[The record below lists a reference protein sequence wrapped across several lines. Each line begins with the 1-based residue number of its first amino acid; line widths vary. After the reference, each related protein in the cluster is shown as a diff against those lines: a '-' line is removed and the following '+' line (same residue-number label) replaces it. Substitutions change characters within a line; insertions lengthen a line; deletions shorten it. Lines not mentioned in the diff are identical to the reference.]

1 MQINKI
7 IGEVKDK
14 NILLLQGPMGSYFNT
29 LDKRFSNDGA
39 NTYRIGFNAGDE
51 YFAQANHYTG
61 YKDVKE
67 NWNNFIY
74 EYFIKYKI
82 NKLFVFG
89 DCRFYQ
95 STAIKVAK
103 ENNIEIYVF
112 EEGYIR
118 PNFITLEKHGV
129 NANSIQPKNREFYDN
144 LDLKE
149 FPLHAE
155 KKFPS
160 TFNKM
165 AREAITYYWIANLL
179 SNKYPYYE
187 HHRCFSLWKEY
198 KAGCLNIFRK
208 YKYKVTERGF
218 NDKFKTTLSKMYY
231 LVPLQTHGD
240 FQILEHSSYRSIEE
254 FIKEVLT
261 SFSKNAQKDKFIVF
275 KHHPVDRGRKN
286 HAKYIKNIAY
296 NLGIKD
302 RVIITW
308 DVHLPTCLK
317 NAIGTIIINSTVG
330 LSSLYHKTPTI
341 CLGDAIYDIEGLTT
355 ISSIDQFWENYTEVD
370 VELFKK
376 YRRYLINTTQV
387 NSNFYL

>member
-1 MQINKI
+1 MKINKI
-7 IGEVKDK
+7 IGNVENK
-14 NILLLQGPMGSYFNT
+14 NILLLQGPMGSFFNT
-29 LDKRFSNDGA
+29 LDKRFTKQKA
-39 NTYRIGFNAGDE
+39 NTFRIGFNAGDE

-61 YKDVKE
+61 YKDIKE
-67 NWNNFIY
+67 NWKSFITNY
-74 EYFIKYKI
+74 YKTHDI
-82 NKLFVFG
+82 HKLFVFG

-95 STAIKVAK
+95 AIAVKVAR
-103 ENNIEIYVF
+103 EFDIEVYVF

-118 PNFITLEKHGV
+118 PNFITLEKYGV
-129 NANSIQPKNREFYDN
+129 NAYSAQPKNREFYDN
-144 LDLKE
+144 LDLDA
-149 FPLHAE
+149 FPLLNE
-155 KKFPS
+155 KKFPP

-165 AREAITYYWIANLL
+165 AREAIIYYWVANLC
-179 SNKYPYYE
+179 SYKYPYYE

-198 KAGCLNIFRK
+198 KAGWLNIIRK
-208 YKYKVTERGF
+208 YKYKITEKGL
-218 NDKFKTTLSKMYY
+218 NKNLKTNLSKKYY
-231 LVPLQTHGD
+231 FVPLQTHND
-240 FQILEHSSYRSIEE
+240 FQIIQHSSYNKIEE

-261 SFSKNAQKDKFIVF
+261 SFSQNAQKDKFIIF

-286 HAKYIKNIAY
+286 HASYIKNIAY

-355 ISSIDQFWENYTEVD
+355 HTSIDNFWENYSEVN

-376 YRRYLINTTQV
+376 YRRYLINTTQI
-387 NSNFYL
+387 NSNF

>member
-1 MQINKI
+1 MKLKRI
-7 IGEVKDK
+7 IGDVKNK

-29 LDKRFSNDGA
+29 LDTRFTKDNA
-39 NTYRIGFNAGDE
+39 RVFRIGFNSADE
-51 YFAQANHYTG
+51 FFAKTEHYTG
-61 YKDVKE
+61 YKDIEE
-67 NWNNFIY
+67 NWNIFIY
-74 EYFIKYKI
+74 EYLKKHKI
-82 NKLFVFG
+82 DKLFVFG

-95 STAIKVAK
+95 SVAIKVAK
-103 ENNIEIYVF
+103 ELNIEIYVF

-118 PNFITLEKHGV
+118 PNFITLEKYGV

-144 LDLKE
+144 LDLE
-149 FPLHAE
+149 SFPLHSE
-155 KKFPS
+155 EKFPP

-165 AREAITYYWIANLL
+165 AREAIIYYWVANIL
-179 SNKYPYYE
+179 SNKYPHYR

-198 KAGCLNIFRK
+198 KAGCLNILRK
-208 YKYKVTERGF
+208 YKYKITERGL
-218 NDKFKTTLSKMYY
+218 NNKLSTSLSKMYY
-231 LVPLQTHGD
+231 FVPLQTHGD
-240 FQILEHSSYRSIEE
+240 FQILQHSSYNTIEE

-261 SFSKNAQKDKFIVF
+261 SFSQNAQKDKFIVF

-296 NLGIKD
+296 ILGIKD

-317 NAIGTIIINSTVG
+317 NAMGTIIINSTVG

-341 CLGDAIYDIEGLTT
+341 CLGEAIYDIEGLTT
-355 ISSIDQFWENYTEVD
+355 NTTIDEFWENYTEVD
-370 VELFKK
+370 YELFKK